1 MGQQVASEMRRPRQ
15 QQLQAQ
21 SQAKGCH
28 ILKSKIG
35 VEKYLTTESESETET
50 ESKTTLP
57 HGQLHRVSRFFPAAS
72 QSRSFSSFCG
82 KLSAMK

>member
-35 VEKYLTTESESETET
+35 VEKYLTTET